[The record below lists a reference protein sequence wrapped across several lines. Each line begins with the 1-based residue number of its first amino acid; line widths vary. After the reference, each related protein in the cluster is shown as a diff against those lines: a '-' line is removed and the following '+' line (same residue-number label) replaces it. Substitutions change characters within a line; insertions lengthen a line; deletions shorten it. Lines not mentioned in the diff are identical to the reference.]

1 MLWYETKNIGCA
13 ISTRVRLARNLEGV
27 PFPSRLPLAKLK
39 EVNKQIA
46 DAIEE
51 CDFGVKLRKVDM
63 ETVGEYEIYSM
74 VERHIISP
82 KFANRKEGR
91 ILFVSDDEHLSIMIG
106 EEDHLR
112 IQVLNTGLCLKET
125 YDFCD
130 EIDTLLSQKLKFAFD
145 ERLGFLTECPT
156 NLGTGMRAS
165 VMLHLPVLNSTGEL
179 KNIAENVGKIGL
191 TFRGFYGE
199 GSNSKANVYQL
210 SNQVTLGISETDALE
225 NLNNIAMQ
233 IIDKENAM
241 SEKIDKLWLNDNVY
255 RSFGILKYARKIST
269 DEMMQHISM
278 LMLGER
284 INVIALPESINLMNL
299 FIISQPAMIKR
310 IHGETEPNQRD
321 KIRADILRSA
331 LSSVEI

>member
-1 MLWYETKNIGCA
+1 
-13 ISTRVRLARNLEGV
+13 
-27 PFPSRLPLAKLK
+27 
-39 EVNKQIA
+39 
-46 DAIEE
+46 
-51 CDFGVKLRKVDM
+51 
-63 ETVGEYEIYSM
+63 
-74 VERHIISP
+74 
-82 KFANRKEGR
+82 
-91 ILFVSDDEHLSIMIG
+91 
-106 EEDHLR
+106 
-112 IQVLNTGLCLKET
+112 
-125 YDFCD
+125 
-130 EIDTLLSQKLKFAFD
+130 
-145 ERLGFLTECPT
+145 
-156 NLGTGMRAS
+156 
-165 VMLHLPVLNSTGEL
+165 
-179 KNIAENVGKIGL
+179 
-191 TFRGFYGE
+191 
-199 GSNSKANVYQL
+199 
-210 SNQVTLGISETDALE
+210 
-225 NLNNIAMQ
+225 MQ